1 MLSQWHL
8 VPDLKEG
15 ECCPLQE
22 TLGIANF
29 SVEFLWGENHTHIQY
44 ITHSIY
50 IYIVYAMSYWHCF
63 LIIHLLLWWH
73 IFLILSLFLRTLL
86 TFCEA
91 FGKTWLL
98 AVPDWESKN
107 PISPRCVCSTR
118 LSSSAAPC
126 ISLLILFLYK
136 SVTHPLSSK
145 EGTLSW
151 SYHKV
156 LTVR

>member
-44 ITHSIY
+44 ITHTY
-50 IYIVYAMSYWHCF
+50 IYLHSICNELLTLLPYYSSVIMMTHFSHSF
-63 LIIHLLLWWH
+63 SISQNFTDLLWSFWKN
-73 IFLILSLFLRTLL
+73 LTSCGAWLRKQKSHQSPVRLLHSIVQQRHTLYFFAYL
-86 TFCEA
+86 
-91 FGKTWLL
+91 
-98 AVPDWESKN
+98 VS
-107 PISPRCVCSTR
+107 
-118 LSSSAAPC
+118 
-126 ISLLILFLYK
+126 YK